1 MDMYSAPTFLIVQTS
16 NVHIRIGVVV
26 GALFD
31 ECASVADVIAA
42 VRNRRL
48 CICMNVKHGLSPD
61 STCNLVTRALYAGL
75 SATRNATVFAS
86 CSALAL
92 YNACA

>member
-1 MDMYSAPTFLIVQTS
+1 MLTFLVVQTS
-16 NVHIRIGVVV
+16 YVHFRVGIVIGT
-26 GALFD
+26 LFNK
-31 ECASVADVIAA
+31 CARVADVIAT
-42 VRNRRL
+42 VRNRCL
-48 CICMNVKHGLSPD
+48 WICMNVKHDPSSD

-75 SATRNATVFAS
+75 SATRKATVFAS